1 MSLSISKAILLAIGL
16 AASGLA
22 TDVKES
28 NVERDASV
36 RNCVAFYRVAAGNDC
51 FEIRDAHPDTFT
63 MEELMEW
70 NPRINRSCTNLLP
83 GQTICIRKLRKDCPS
98 GA

>member
-1 MSLSISKAILLAIGL
+1 MSLSISKAILLATGL

-36 RNCVAFYRVAAGNDC
+36 RNC
-51 FEIRDAHPDTFT
+51 E
-63 MEELMEW
+63 
-70 NPRINRSCTNLLP
+70 
-83 GQTICIRKLRKDCPS
+83 
-98 GA
+98 